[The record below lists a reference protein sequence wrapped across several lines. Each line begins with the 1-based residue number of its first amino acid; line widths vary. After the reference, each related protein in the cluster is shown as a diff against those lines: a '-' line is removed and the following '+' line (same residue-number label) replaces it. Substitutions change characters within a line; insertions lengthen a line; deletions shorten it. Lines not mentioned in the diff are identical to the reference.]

1 VVLPIVQALLGQ
13 LTHRGQLEQNG
24 NRDFRRS
31 ASISLSVQAQ
41 SSTMW
46 SRTLA
51 IAGFSLNRGADC
63 VPKPSSLF
71 PEDYGKFLSDLKHR
85 IRQAQIKASLA
96 VNAEMI
102 TLYWEIG
109 REILNRQQQQ
119 GYGAKVVEQ
128 LAKDLKQEFTGMTGF
143 SARNLKY
150 MRTFAEAYP
159 DPEVVQRSVAQLPW
173 RHNIALLEKLKS
185 IEERLWYAQKAV
197 ENGWSRD
204 ILAMQIETRL
214 LERQGSAITNFE
226 RTMPQIDSDLATQLL
241 KDPYNFNFLSLTQAA
256 QERELEKALVVHI
269 RNFLLELGVGFA
281 FLGSQYLLV
290 VDNKDYFIDMLFYHV
305 KLHCYVVIELKV
317 GEFNPA
323 SSGQLN
329 FYVSAV
335 DNLLRSPE
343 DGRTIGLI
351 LCRSKSD
358 LTVEYALQDIHK
370 PIGVATYL
378 LKEDLPEP
386 LKASLPSIAQLET
399 QLQIA
404 AAEIEGQEADERAE

>member
-1 VVLPIVQALLGQ
+1 
-13 LTHRGQLEQNG
+13 
-24 NRDFRRS
+24 
-31 ASISLSVQAQ
+31 
-41 SSTMW
+41 M
-46 SRTLA
+46 
-51 IAGFSLNRGADC
+51 
-63 VPKPSSLF
+63 PKQSSLF
-71 PEDYGKFLSDLKHR
+71 PDDYSRLLSDLKHR

-96 VNAEMI
+96 VNEEMI

-119 GYGAKVVEQ
+119 GYGTKVVDQ
-128 LAKDLKQEFTGMTGF
+128 LAKDLKQEFTGLTGF

-159 DPEVVQRSVAQLPW
+159 DPQVVQRCVAQLPW

-185 IEERLWYAQKAV
+185 TEERLWYAQKTV

-204 ILAMQIETRL
+204 ILVMQIETHL

-256 QERELEKALVVHI
+256 QERELEKALIAHI
-269 RNFLLELGVGFA
+269 RNFLMELGVGFA

-317 GEFNPA
+317 GEFLP
-323 SSGQLN
+323 SYSGQLN

-386 LKASLPSIAQLET
+386 LKASLPSIEQLEME
-399 QLQIA
+399 LQIA
-404 AAEIEGQEADERAE
+404 AAEIEQQDADELSE

>member
-1 VVLPIVQALLGQ
+1 
-13 LTHRGQLEQNG
+13 
-24 NRDFRRS
+24 
-31 ASISLSVQAQ
+31 
-41 SSTMW
+41 M
-46 SRTLA
+46 
-51 IAGFSLNRGADC
+51 
-63 VPKPSSLF
+63 PKQSSLF
-71 PEDYGKFLSDLKHR
+71 PDDYSRLLSDLKHR

-96 VNAEMI
+96 VNEEMI

-119 GYGAKVVEQ
+119 GYGTKVVDQ
-128 LAKDLKQEFTGMTGF
+128 LAKDLKQEFTGLTGF

-159 DPEVVQRSVAQLPW
+159 DPQVVQRSVAQLPW

-185 IEERLWYAQKAV
+185 TEERLWYAQKTV

-204 ILAMQIETRL
+204 ILVMQIETHL

-256 QERELEKALVVHI
+256 QERELEKALIAHI
-269 RNFLLELGVGFA
+269 RNFLMELGVGFA

-317 GEFNPA
+317 GEFLP
-323 SSGQLN
+323 SYSGQLN

-386 LKASLPSIAQLET
+386 LKASLPSIEQLEME
-399 QLQIA
+399 LQIA
-404 AAEIEGQEADERAE
+404 AAEIEQQDADELSE